1 MATFD
6 LVTLE
11 LLLDV
16 VETSTL
22 TGGAARS
29 RMTTSAASQRIA
41 KLEQLIGQPV
51 LDRLPRGVQLT
62 EAGRVLVERARVVR
76 RELRAAEGE
85 LEAIRGLERGTV
97 RLGSFPTVSAS
108 LLSDALKDAH
118 AAWPG
123 IEIRVQS
130 ALRPQLIDMLSS
142 GEIELAL
149 LWSYA
154 WTEETEKNLVL
165 RRLVQDE
172 TMLLVAADSPIQDGV
187 PLRSLAREQWIT
199 RNGGHPA
206 ADVLYRSCA
215 RARITPDVVYE
226 AYDYQ
231 EVQAMVAAGV
241 GIAMAPRL
249 ALATHRDDVR
259 AVSFRQADA
268 VPARTIYLA
277 TLARRIETPAI
288 RALSEAVTRAAR
300 AFAAATIACTSW

>member
-1 MATFD
+1 MASFD
-6 LVTLE
+6 LVTLD

-16 VETSTL
+16 VDTGTL

-51 LDRLPRGVQLT
+51 LDRLPRGMRLT
-62 EAGRVLVERARVVR
+62 EAGQVLAAKARTVR

-85 LEAIRGLERGTV
+85 LEAIRGLEHGTV

-108 LLSDALKDAH
+108 LLADALKDAH

-130 ALRPQLIDMLSS
+130 ALRPELIDKLSS
-142 GEIELAL
+142 GEVELAL

-154 WTEETEKNLVL
+154 WTEEAEKHLALRKLVE
-165 RRLVQDE
+165 DE
-172 TMLLVAADSPIQDGV
+172 TMLLVAVDSPIRDGV
-187 PLRSLAREQWIT
+187 SLKSLRRESWIT

-215 RARITPDVVYE
+215 AAGIRPEVAYE

-249 ALATHRDDVR
+249 ALASHRDDVR
-259 AVSFRQADA
+259 AVSFRPADRI
-268 VPARTIYLA
+268 PARTIYLA
-277 TLARRIETPAI
+277 SLARRVETPAM

-300 AFAAATIACTSW
+300 SFAASGAADPR

>member
-6 LVTLE
+6 LVTLD

-62 EAGRVLVERARVVR
+62 EAGRVLVERARAVR

-187 PLRSLAREQWIT
+187 PLRSLSREQWIT

-277 TLARRIETPAI
+277 TLARRVETPAI

-300 AFAAATIACTSW
+300 AFAAAA

>member
-6 LVTLE
+6 LVTLD
-11 LLLDV
+11 LLLDI

-41 KLEQLIGQPV
+41 KLENLIGQPV

-62 EAGRVLVERARVVR
+62 EAGRVLAEKARTVR

-108 LLSDALKDAH
+108 LLADALKDAH

-154 WTEETEKNLVL
+154 WTEETEKNLAL

-172 TMLLVAADSPIQDGV
+172 TMLLVAAESPIRDGV
-187 PLRSLAREQWIT
+187 SLRSLAKSPWIT

-215 RARITPDVVYE
+215 RARLSPEVVYE

-259 AVSFRQADA
+259 AVSFRAEDA
-268 VPARTIYLA
+268 IPARTIYLA
-277 TLARRIETPAI
+277 TLARRVETPAM
-288 RALSEAVTRAAR
+288 RALSEAVTSAAR
-300 AFAAATIACTSW
+300 AFGAEE

>member
-6 LVTLE
+6 LVTLD

-62 EAGRVLVERARVVR
+62 EAGRVLVDTARIVQ

-85 LEAIRGLERGTV
+85 LEAIRGLERGSV

-149 LWSYA
+149 LWSYS
-154 WTEETEKNLVL
+154 WTEETEKNLAL
-165 RRLVQDE
+165 RRLVEDE

-187 PLRSLAREQWIT
+187 SLRSLARQQWIT

-241 GIAMAPRL
+241 GVAMAPRL

-259 AVSFRQADA
+259 AVRFRRADDI
-268 VPARTIYLA
+268 PARTIYLG
-277 TLARRIETPAI
+277 TLARRIETPAM
-288 RALSEAVTRAAR
+288 RALSDALTRAAR
-300 AFAAATIACTSW
+300 AFAAEEQ